1 MPADVVERRLTAILA
16 ADIAWYRHSFGALIL
31 TGVVGVLFA
40 VDPASS
46 ANYSECMAQA
56 ERRRSAH
63 SSFCFPQ
70 GLRKGRHLRPNKIG
84 AARAPIRGNALRCRF
99 RRDPLASSH
108 RPGQRKSGPTNSA
121 ARLA

>member
-1 MPADVVERRLTAILA
+1 MPADVVERRLAAILA

-40 VDPASS
+40 VNPASS

-56 ERRRSAH
+56 ERDARPVPVCSQA
-63 SSFCFPQ
+63 
-70 GLRKGRHLRPNKIG
+70 LRKGRHLRPNKIG